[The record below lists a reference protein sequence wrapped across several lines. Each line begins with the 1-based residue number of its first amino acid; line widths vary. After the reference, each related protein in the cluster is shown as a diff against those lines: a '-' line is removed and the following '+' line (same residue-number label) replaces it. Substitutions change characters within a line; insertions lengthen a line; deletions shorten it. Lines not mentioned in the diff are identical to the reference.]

1 MCKETSKSSEAAYT
15 QYLKKI
21 SDEFIDVKVLDVS
34 EMFRY
39 LMNFGSMLPSLQ
51 EHEFTEEN
59 FVHGCVSNAYVLV
72 ELNKDDKACAH
83 IRGHS
88 DVMVVKGFM
97 GIISSACVLVPMRE
111 LIIYGKHGIETFLH
125 DVELDIILTPTRAN
139 AFGNII
145 AMIFKKISLL
155 IS

>member
-1 MCKETSKSSEAAYT
+1 MMAHNSSQATYNE
-15 QYLKKI
+15 YLKNI
-21 SDEFIDVKVLDVS
+21 SNDFIDMKALDVA

-39 LMNFGSMLPSLQ
+39 LMNFGSMLPSLE

-59 FVHGCVSNAYVLV
+59 FVYGCVSNAYVLV
-72 ELNKDDKACAH
+72 EPHKENKSRTH

-88 DVMVVKGFM
+88 DVMIVKGFM
-97 GIISSACVLVPMRE
+97 GIISSACSLVPMSE
-111 LIIYGKHGIETFLH
+111 LIVYGKSGIETFLH
-125 DVELDIILTPTRAN
+125 DVQLDIILTPTRAN

-145 AMIFKKISLL
+145 AMIFKKITLL